1 MAQEVY
7 FNYGDKIR
15 SRRIAEAIGI
25 PSGIGPICGFGSAKV
40 QNDNLLVYPYALG
53 DSNSASEVEEDR
65 DPLRF
70 ITRGRVNSRY
80 IPGEDVTQPMFA
92 LTARDGTIWR
102 STTENNNCI
111 SVPIS
116 GTFTQEVLLFAVHS
130 PITEAVDNPVTFK
143 AFYNNSGIDFYKIYK
158 EASDIYW
165 PKTDADLVGNITSVN
180 EDDPFLTSKSTFNFL
195 EDKAK
200 SAIPEFNANIN
211 AWVLIGIY
219 GQGFNEQTQKQ
230 EKFSIVPYQGQGIA
244 ALPYSY
250 GIHNFLVKALNRL
263 ETFLFKDLPLKQ
275 DNSRYTSLYEYIE
288 AQSNRYTFD
297 LAAELAKLK
306 ELVEQNILQPGSI
319 ILWDGDQ
326 VPDGWEDY
334 SVAAGRVVIGYAGT
348 VGINTAQGKMLTRI
362 GDVYNPKAD
371 NGQYVFTIRGQ
382 DLPKH
387 YHAVGFIGRELDDT
401 AKSGDNAYITNFG
414 SRNTAINGQWESK
427 HNGGTVY
434 TNGALRTS
442 FNLSTVSDSGS
453 ITETSK
459 ETLEI
464 DKLVPAITLRYIR
477 KSNSYKTITTQT
489 SE

>member
-15 SRRIAEAIGI
+15 SRKIAEAIGI

-40 QNDNLLVYPYALG
+40 QNDTLLVYPYALG
-53 DSNSASEVEEDR
+53 DSNSASEIEEDR

-70 ITRGRVNSRY
+70 ITRGKVNSRY
-80 IPGEDVTQPMFA
+80 IPGEDVTQPMYA
-92 LTARDGTIWR
+92 LIARDGTLWR

-116 GTFTQEVLLFAVHS
+116 GTNSKEVLLFAVHS

-143 AFYNNSGIDFYKIYK
+143 AFYNNSGVDFYKIYK
-158 EASDIYW
+158 ESSNIYW
-165 PKTDADLVGNITSVN
+165 PKTDEDLIGNITSVD

-200 SAIPEFNANIN
+200 SAIPEFNSNLN

-219 GQGFNEQTQKQ
+219 GEGYNEQTQKM

-244 ALPYSY
+244 ELPYSY
-250 GIHNFLVKALNRL
+250 GIHNFLVKAINRI
-263 ETFLFKDLPLKQ
+263 ETFLFKDLPLKA
-275 DNSRYTSLYEYIE
+275 DNTRFKSLYEYME
-288 AQSNRYTFD
+288 YQASRYTTD
-297 LAAELAKLK
+297 LSKELAELKN
-306 ELVEQNILQPGSI
+306 LVEQNILQPGSI

-334 SVAAGRVVIGYAGT
+334 SVAAGRIVIGYAGT
-348 VGINTAQGKMLTRI
+348 GGINTAQGMMLTRP

-371 NGQYVFTIRGQ
+371 NGQYTFTVKGT

-387 YHAVGFIGRELDDT
+387 YHALGFAAVGMHGH
-401 AKSGDNAYITNFG
+401 KSIDNVTVVNFDI
-414 SRNTAINGQWESK
+414 RNTNVDGKWGYQPE
-427 HNGGTVY
+427 NGGANFTK
-434 TNGALRTS
+434 GALRTS
-442 FNLSTVSDSGS
+442 LNLTSISDSGS

-477 KSNSYKTITTQT
+477 KSNSYKAITQQA
-489 SE
+489 E

>member
-25 PSGIGPICGFGSAKV
+25 PSGVGPICGFGSAKV
-40 QNDNLLVYPYALG
+40 QNDTLLVYPYALG
-53 DSNSASEVEEDR
+53 DSNSASEIEEDR

-70 ITRGRVNSRY
+70 ITRGKVNSRY
-80 IPGEDVTQPMFA
+80 IPGEDVTQPMYA
-92 LTARDGTIWR
+92 LIARDGTLWR

-116 GTFTQEVLLFAVHS
+116 GTSSKEVLLFAVHS

-143 AFYNNSGIDFYKIYK
+143 AFYNNSGVDFYKIYK
-158 EASDIYW
+158 EASNIYW
-165 PKTDADLVGNITSVN
+165 PKTDEDLIGNITSVD

-200 SAIPEFNANIN
+200 SAIPEFNSNIN

-219 GQGFNEQTQKQ
+219 GEGYNEPTQKM
-230 EKFSIVPYQGQGIA
+230 EKFSIVPYQGQGISE
-244 ALPYSY
+244 LPYSY
-250 GIHNFLVKALNRL
+250 GIHNFLVKAINRI
-263 ETFLFKDLPLKQ
+263 ETFLFKGLPLKA
-275 DNSRYTSLYEYIE
+275 DNTRFQSLYEYIE
-288 AQSNRYTFD
+288 HQSSRYTTD
-297 LAAELAKLK
+297 LSKELSDLK
-306 ELVEQNILQPGSI
+306 NLVEQNILQPGSI

-348 VGINTAQGKMLTRI
+348 SGINTAQGMMLTRP

-371 NGQYVFTIRGQ
+371 NGQYIFTIKGT

-387 YHAVGFIGRELDDT
+387 YHAIGFSDIELKDNAGT
-401 AKSGDNAYITNFG
+401 GDNAIPTNF
-414 SRNTAINGQWESK
+414 SNRNTNINGTWEPK
-427 HNGGTVY
+427 RNRNTQY
-434 TNGALRTS
+434 TNGAIRTS
-442 FNLSTVSDSGS
+442 LNLNSTSGS
-453 ITETSK
+453 GAITETPK

-464 DKLVPAITLRYIR
+464 DKLIPAITLRYIR
-477 KSNSYKTITTQT
+477 KSNSYKSIT
-489 SE
+489 

>member
-40 QNDNLLVYPYALG
+40 QNDTLLVYPYALG
-53 DSNSASEVEEDR
+53 DSNSASEIEEDR

-70 ITRGRVNSRY
+70 ITRGKVNSRY
-80 IPGEDVTQPMFA
+80 IPGEDVTQPMYA
-92 LTARDGTIWR
+92 LIARDGTLWR

-116 GTFTQEVLLFAVHS
+116 GTSSNEVLLFAVHS

-143 AFYNNSGIDFYKIYK
+143 AFYNNSGVDFYKIYK
-158 EASDIYW
+158 EASNIYW
-165 PKTDADLVGNITSVN
+165 PKTDEDLIGNITSVD

-200 SAIPEFNANIN
+200 SAIPEFNSNIN

-219 GQGFNEQTQKQ
+219 GEGYNEPTQKM

-244 ALPYSY
+244 ELPYSY
-250 GIHNFLVKALNRL
+250 GIHNFLVKAINRI
-263 ETFLFKDLPLKQ
+263 ETFLFKGLPLKA
-275 DNSRYTSLYEYIE
+275 DNTRFQSLYEYIE
-288 AQSNRYTFD
+288 YQSSRYTTD
-297 LAAELAKLK
+297 LSKELSDLK
-306 ELVEQNILQPGSI
+306 NLVEQNILQPGSI

-348 VGINTAQGKMLTRI
+348 SGINTAQGMMLTRP
-362 GDVYNPKAD
+362 GDVYNPKID
-371 NGQYVFTIRGQ
+371 NGQYTFTINGAN
-382 DLPKH
+382 LPKH
-387 YHAVGFIGRELDDT
+387 YHAIGFSDIELKDNAGT
-401 AKSGDNAYITNFG
+401 GDNAIPTNF
-414 SRNTAINGQWESK
+414 SNRNTNINGTWEPK
-427 HNGGTVY
+427 RNRNTQY
-434 TNGALRTS
+434 TNGAIRTS
-442 FNLSTVSDSGS
+442 LNLNSTSNSGA
-453 ITETSK
+453 ITETPK

-464 DKLVPAITLRYIR
+464 DKFIPAITLRYIR
-477 KSNSYKTITTQT
+477 KSNSYKSIT
-489 SE
+489 

>member
-40 QNDNLLVYPYALG
+40 QNDTLLVYPYALG
-53 DSNSASEVEEDR
+53 DSNSASEIEEDR

-70 ITRGRVNSRY
+70 ITRGKVNSRY
-80 IPGEDVTQPMFA
+80 IPGEDVTQPMYA
-92 LTARDGTIWR
+92 LIARDGTLWR

-116 GTFTQEVLLFAVHS
+116 GTSSNEVLLFAVHS

-143 AFYNNSGIDFYKIYK
+143 AFYNNSGVDFYKIYK
-158 EASDIYW
+158 EASNIYW
-165 PKTDADLVGNITSVN
+165 PKTDEDLIGNITSVD

-200 SAIPEFNANIN
+200 SAIPEFNSNIN

-219 GQGFNEQTQKQ
+219 GEGYNEPTQKM
-230 EKFSIVPYQGQGIA
+230 EKFSIVPYQGQGISE
-244 ALPYSY
+244 LPYSY
-250 GIHNFLVKALNRL
+250 GIHNFLVKAINRI
-263 ETFLFKDLPLKQ
+263 ETFLFKGLPLKA
-275 DNSRYTSLYEYIE
+275 DNTRFQSLYEYIE
-288 AQSNRYTFD
+288 YQSSRYTTD
-297 LAAELAKLK
+297 LSKELSDLK
-306 ELVEQNILQPGSI
+306 NLVEQNILQPGSI

-348 VGINTAQGKMLTRI
+348 SGINTAQGMMLTRP

-371 NGQYVFTIRGQ
+371 NGQYVFTIKGQ

-387 YHAVGFIGRELDDT
+387 YHAIGFSDIELKDNAGT
-401 AKSGDNAYITNFG
+401 GDNAIPTNF
-414 SRNTAINGQWESK
+414 SNRNTNINGTWEPK
-427 HNGGTVY
+427 RNRNTQY
-434 TNGALRTS
+434 TNGAIRTS
-442 FNLSTVSDSGS
+442 LNLNSTSGS
-453 ITETSK
+453 GAITETPK

-464 DKLVPAITLRYIR
+464 DKLIPAITLRYIR
-477 KSNSYKTITTQT
+477 KSNSYKSIT
-489 SE
+489 

>member
-25 PSGIGPICGFGSAKV
+25 PSGVGPICGFGSAKV
-40 QNDNLLVYPYALG
+40 QNDTLLVYPYALG
-53 DSNSASEVEEDR
+53 DSNSASEIEEDR

-70 ITRGRVNSRY
+70 ITRGKVNSRY
-80 IPGEDVTQPMFA
+80 IPGEDVTQPMYA
-92 LTARDGTIWR
+92 LIARDGTLWR

-116 GTFTQEVLLFAVHS
+116 GTSSKEVLLFAVHS

-143 AFYNNSGIDFYKIYK
+143 AFYNNSGVDFYKIYK
-158 EASDIYW
+158 EASNIYW
-165 PKTDADLVGNITSVN
+165 PKTDEDLIGNITSVD

-200 SAIPEFNANIN
+200 SAIPEFNSNIN

-219 GQGFNEQTQKQ
+219 GEGYNEPTQKM
-230 EKFSIVPYQGQGIA
+230 EKFSIVPYQGQGISE
-244 ALPYSY
+244 LPYSY
-250 GIHNFLVKALNRL
+250 GIHNFLVKAINRI
-263 ETFLFKDLPLKQ
+263 ETFLFKGLPLKA
-275 DNSRYTSLYEYIE
+275 DNTRFQSLYEYIE
-288 AQSNRYTFD
+288 YQSSRYTTD
-297 LAAELAKLK
+297 LSKELSDLK
-306 ELVEQNILQPGSI
+306 NLVEQNILQPGSI

-348 VGINTAQGKMLTRI
+348 SGINTAQGMMLTRP

-371 NGQYVFTIRGQ
+371 NGQYVFTIKGQ

-387 YHAVGFIGRELDDT
+387 YHAIGFSDIELKDNAGT
-401 AKSGDNAYITNFG
+401 GDNAIPTNF
-414 SRNTAINGQWESK
+414 SNRNTNINGTWEPK
-427 HNGGTVY
+427 RNRNTQY
-434 TNGALRTS
+434 TNGAIRTS
-442 FNLSTVSDSGS
+442 LNLNSTSGS
-453 ITETSK
+453 GAITETPK

-464 DKLVPAITLRYIR
+464 DKLIPAITLRYIR
-477 KSNSYKTITTQT
+477 KSNSYKSIT
-489 SE
+489 

>member
-25 PSGIGPICGFGSAKV
+25 PSGVGPICGFGSAKV
-40 QNDNLLVYPYALG
+40 QNDTLLVYPYALG
-53 DSNSASEVEEDR
+53 DSNSASEIEEDR

-70 ITRGRVNSRY
+70 ITRGKVNSRY
-80 IPGEDVTQPMFA
+80 IPGEDVTQPMYA
-92 LTARDGTIWR
+92 LIARDGTLWR

-116 GTFTQEVLLFAVHS
+116 GTSSNEVLLFAVHS

-143 AFYNNSGIDFYKIYK
+143 AFYNNSGVDFYKIYK
-158 EASDIYW
+158 EASNIYW
-165 PKTDADLVGNITSVN
+165 PKTDEDLIGNITSVD

-200 SAIPEFNANIN
+200 SAIPEFNSNIN

-219 GQGFNEQTQKQ
+219 GEGYNEPTQKM
-230 EKFSIVPYQGQGIA
+230 EKFSIVPYQGQGISE
-244 ALPYSY
+244 LPYSY
-250 GIHNFLVKALNRL
+250 GIHNFLVKAINRI
-263 ETFLFKDLPLKQ
+263 ETFLFKGLPLKA
-275 DNSRYTSLYEYIE
+275 DNTRFQSLYEYIE
-288 AQSNRYTFD
+288 YQSSRYTTD
-297 LAAELAKLK
+297 LSKELSDLK
-306 ELVEQNILQPGSI
+306 NLVEQNILQPGSI

-348 VGINTAQGKMLTRI
+348 SGINTAQGMMLTRP
-362 GDVYNPKAD
+362 GDVYNPKTD
-371 NGQYVFTIRGQ
+371 NGQYIFTIKGT

-387 YHAVGFIGRELDDT
+387 YHAIGFSDIELKDNAGT
-401 AKSGDNAYITNFG
+401 GDNAIPTNFSNRNSNING
-414 SRNTAINGQWESK
+414 TWEPKRNRNTQ
-427 HNGGTVY
+427 Y
-434 TNGALRTS
+434 TNGAIRTS
-442 FNLSTVSDSGS
+442 LNLNSTSGS
-453 ITETSK
+453 GAITETPK

-464 DKLVPAITLRYIR
+464 DKLIPAITLRYIR
-477 KSNSYKTITTQT
+477 KSNSYKSIT
-489 SE
+489 

>member
-7 FNYGDKIR
+7 FKYGDKIR

-40 QNDNLLVYPYALG
+40 QNDTLLVYPYALG
-53 DSNSASEVEEDR
+53 DSSSASELEEDR

-70 ITRGRVNSRY
+70 ITRGRINSRI
-80 IPGEDVTQPMFA
+80 IPGEDITLPVYA
-92 LTARDGTIWR
+92 LIARDGTVWR

-116 GTFTQEVLLFAVHS
+116 GTATQQVLLFAAHS

-143 AFYNNSGIDFYKIYK
+143 AFYNNSGVDFYKIYK

-165 PKTDADLVGNITSVN
+165 PKTDADLVGNITNVD

-195 EDKAK
+195 EEKAK

-219 GQGFNEQTQKQ
+219 GEGYNEQTQKI

-263 ETFLFKDLPLKQ
+263 ETFLFQDLPLKSDQ
-275 DNSRYTSLYEYIE
+275 SRYTSLYEYME
-288 AQSNRYTFD
+288 AQSKRYTSD
-297 LAAELAKLK
+297 LEAEVAKLK
-306 ELVEQNILQPGSI
+306 EMVEQNILQPGSI

-348 VGINTAQGKMLTRI
+348 GGINTAQGMVLTRV

-371 NGQYVFTIRGQ
+371 NGQYVFTIKGQ

-387 YHAVGFIGRELDDT
+387 YHAIGFSDIELKDNGGT
-401 AKSGDNAYITNFG
+401 GDNAIPTNFG
-414 SRNTAINGQWESK
+414 KRNTNINGTWEPK
-427 HNGGTVY
+427 RNRNTIY
-434 TNGALRTS
+434 TAGALRTS

-459 ETLEI
+459 ETLDI

-477 KSNSYKTITTQT
+477 KSNSYKTITQT

>member
-15 SRRIAEAIGI
+15 SRRISEAIGI

-40 QNDNLLVYPYALG
+40 QNDTLLVYPYALG
-53 DSNSASEVEEDR
+53 DSNSASEIEEDR

-70 ITRGRVNSRY
+70 ITRGKVNSRY
-80 IPGEDVTQPMFA
+80 IPGEDVTQPMYA
-92 LTARDGTIWR
+92 LIARDGTLWR

-116 GTFTQEVLLFAVHS
+116 GTNSSEVLLFAVHH

-143 AFYNNSGIDFYKIYK
+143 AFYNNSGVDFYKIYK
-158 EASDIYW
+158 EASNIYW
-165 PKTDADLVGNITSVN
+165 PKTDEDLIGNITSVD

-200 SAIPEFNANIN
+200 SAIPEFNANLN

-219 GQGFNEQTQKQ
+219 GEGYNEQTQKR

-244 ALPYSY
+244 ELPYSY
-250 GIHNFLVKALNRL
+250 GIHNFLIKAVNRI
-263 ETFLFKDLPLKQ
+263 ETFLFKNLPLKA
-275 DNSRYTSLYEYIE
+275 DNTRFQSLYEYME
-288 AQSNRYTFD
+288 YQSSRYTVD
-297 LAAELAKLK
+297 LSKELAELKN
-306 ELVEQNILQPGSI
+306 LVEQNILQPGSI
-319 ILWDGDQ
+319 ILWDGDT

-334 SVAAGRVVIGYAGT
+334 SAAAGRIVIGYASG
-348 VGINTAQGKMLTRI
+348 GIITAQGTSMTRV
-362 GDVYNPKAD
+362 GDTYNPKAAEGTYTF
-371 NGQYVFTIRGQ
+371 NIKGP

-387 YHAVGFIGRELDDT
+387 YHALGFRDIELKDNGGT
-401 AKSGDNAYITNFG
+401 GDNAIPTNFG
-414 SRNTAINGQWESK
+414 NRNTNINGTWNPK
-427 HNGGTVY
+427 HNTNTNY
-434 TNGALRTS
+434 TYGAIRTS
-442 FNLSTVSDSGS
+442 LNLVATNDSGT

-477 KSNSYKTITTQT
+477 KSNSYQTITKQT
-489 SE
+489 E

>member
-40 QNDNLLVYPYALG
+40 QNDTLLVYPYALG
-53 DSNSASEVEEDR
+53 DSNSASEIEEDR

-70 ITRGRVNSRY
+70 ITRGKVNSRY
-80 IPGEDVTQPMFA
+80 IPGEDVTQPMYA
-92 LTARDGTIWR
+92 LIARDGTLWR

-116 GTFTQEVLLFAVHS
+116 GTSSNEVLLFAVHS

-143 AFYNNSGIDFYKIYK
+143 AFYNNSGVDFYKIYK
-158 EASDIYW
+158 EASNIYW
-165 PKTDADLVGNITSVN
+165 PKTDEDLIGNITSVD

-200 SAIPEFNANIN
+200 SAIPEFNSNIN

-219 GQGFNEQTQKQ
+219 GEGYNEPTQKM

-244 ALPYSY
+244 ELPYSY
-250 GIHNFLVKALNRL
+250 GIHNFLVKAINRI
-263 ETFLFKDLPLKQ
+263 ETFLFKGLPLKA
-275 DNSRYTSLYEYIE
+275 DNTRFQSLYEYIE
-288 AQSNRYTFD
+288 YQSSRYTTD
-297 LAAELAKLK
+297 LSKELSDLK
-306 ELVEQNILQPGSI
+306 NLVEQNILQPGSI

-348 VGINTAQGKMLTRI
+348 SGINTAQGMMLTRP
-362 GDVYNPKAD
+362 GDVYNPKID
-371 NGQYVFTIRGQ
+371 NGQYTFTINGAN
-382 DLPKH
+382 LPKH
-387 YHAVGFIGRELDDT
+387 YHAIGFSDIELKDNAGT
-401 AKSGDNAYITNFG
+401 GDNAIPTNF
-414 SRNTAINGQWESK
+414 SNRNTNINGTWEPK
-427 HNGGTVY
+427 RNRNTQY
-434 TNGALRTS
+434 TNGAIRTS
-442 FNLSTVSDSGS
+442 LNLNSTSNSGA
-453 ITETSK
+453 ITETPK

-464 DKLVPAITLRYIR
+464 DKLIPAITLRYIR
-477 KSNSYKTITTQT
+477 KSNSYKSIT
-489 SE
+489 

>member
-25 PSGIGPICGFGSAKV
+25 PSGVGPICGFGSAKV
-40 QNDNLLVYPYALG
+40 QNDTLLVYPYALG
-53 DSNSASEVEEDR
+53 DSNSASEIEEDR

-70 ITRGRVNSRY
+70 ITRGKVNSRY
-80 IPGEDVTQPMFA
+80 IPGEDVTQPMYA
-92 LTARDGTIWR
+92 LIARDGTLWR

-116 GTFTQEVLLFAVHS
+116 GTSSNEVLLFAVHS

-143 AFYNNSGIDFYKIYK
+143 AFYNNSGVDFYKIYK
-158 EASDIYW
+158 EASNIYW
-165 PKTDADLVGNITSVN
+165 PKTDEDLIGNITSVD

-200 SAIPEFNANIN
+200 SAIPEFNSNIN

-219 GQGFNEQTQKQ
+219 GEGYSEQNQKM

-244 ALPYSY
+244 ELPYSY
-250 GIHNFLVKALNRL
+250 GIHNFLVKAINRI
-263 ETFLFKDLPLKQ
+263 ETFLFKGLPLKA
-275 DNSRYTSLYEYIE
+275 DNTRFQSLYEYIE
-288 AQSNRYTFD
+288 YQSSRYTTD
-297 LAAELAKLK
+297 LSKELSDLK
-306 ELVEQNILQPGSI
+306 NLVEQNILQPGSI

-348 VGINTAQGKMLTRI
+348 SGINTAQGMMLTRP
-362 GDVYNPKAD
+362 GDVYNPKID
-371 NGQYVFTIRGQ
+371 NGQYTFTINGAN
-382 DLPKH
+382 LPKH
-387 YHAVGFIGRELDDT
+387 YHAIGFSDIELKDNAGT
-401 AKSGDNAYITNFG
+401 GDNAIPTNF
-414 SRNTAINGQWESK
+414 SNRNTNINGTWEPK
-427 HNGGTVY
+427 RNRNTQY
-434 TNGALRTS
+434 TNGAIRTS
-442 FNLSTVSDSGS
+442 LNLNSTSNSGA
-453 ITETSK
+453 ITETPK

-464 DKLVPAITLRYIR
+464 DKLIPAITLRYIR
-477 KSNSYKTITTQT
+477 KSNSYKSIT
-489 SE
+489 

>member
-40 QNDNLLVYPYALG
+40 QNDTLLVYPYALG
-53 DSNSASEVEEDR
+53 DSNSASEIEEDR

-70 ITRGRVNSRY
+70 ITRGKVNSRY
-80 IPGEDVTQPMFA
+80 IPGEDVTQPMYA
-92 LTARDGTIWR
+92 LIARDGTLWR

-116 GTFTQEVLLFAVHS
+116 GTSSNEVLLFAVHS

-143 AFYNNSGIDFYKIYK
+143 AFYNNSGVDFYKIYK
-158 EASDIYW
+158 EASNIYW
-165 PKTDADLVGNITSVN
+165 PKTDEDLIGNITSVD

-200 SAIPEFNANIN
+200 SAIPEFNSNIN

-219 GQGFNEQTQKQ
+219 GEGYNDQNQKM

-244 ALPYSY
+244 ELPYSY
-250 GIHNFLVKALNRL
+250 GIHNFLVKAINRI
-263 ETFLFKDLPLKQ
+263 ETFLFNGLPLKA
-275 DNSRYTSLYEYIE
+275 DNTRFQSLYEYIE
-288 AQSNRYTFD
+288 YQSSRYTTD
-297 LAAELAKLK
+297 LSKELSDLK
-306 ELVEQNILQPGSI
+306 NLVEQNILQPGSI

-348 VGINTAQGKMLTRI
+348 SGINTAQGMMLTRP
-362 GDVYNPKAD
+362 GDVYNPKID
-371 NGQYVFTIRGQ
+371 NGQYTFTINGAN
-382 DLPKH
+382 LPKH
-387 YHAVGFIGRELDDT
+387 YHAIGFSDIELKDNAGT
-401 AKSGDNAYITNFG
+401 GDNAVPTNF
-414 SRNTAINGQWESK
+414 SNRNTNINGTWEPK
-427 HNGGTVY
+427 HNKNTQY
-434 TNGALRTS
+434 TNGAIRTS
-442 FNLSTVSDSGS
+442 FNLNSTSGS
-453 ITETSK
+453 GAITETPK

-464 DKLVPAITLRYIR
+464 DKLIPAITLRYIR
-477 KSNSYKTITTQT
+477 KSNSYKSIT
-489 SE
+489 

>member
-25 PSGIGPICGFGSAKV
+25 PSGVGPICGFGSAKV
-40 QNDNLLVYPYALG
+40 QNDTLLVYPYALG
-53 DSNSASEVEEDR
+53 DSNSASEIEEDR

-70 ITRGRVNSRY
+70 ITRGKVNSRY
-80 IPGEDVTQPMFA
+80 IPGEDVTQPMYA
-92 LTARDGTIWR
+92 LIARDGTLWR

-116 GTFTQEVLLFAVHS
+116 GTSSNEVLLFAVHS

-143 AFYNNSGIDFYKIYK
+143 AFYNNSGVDFYKIYK
-158 EASDIYW
+158 EASNIYW
-165 PKTDADLVGNITSVN
+165 PKTDEDLIGNITSVD

-200 SAIPEFNANIN
+200 SAIPEFNSNIN

-219 GQGFNEQTQKQ
+219 GEGYNEPTQKM

-244 ALPYSY
+244 ELPYSY
-250 GIHNFLVKALNRL
+250 GIHNFLVKAINRI
-263 ETFLFKDLPLKQ
+263 ETFLFKGLPLKA
-275 DNSRYTSLYEYIE
+275 DNTRFQSLYEYIE
-288 AQSNRYTFD
+288 YQSSRYTTD
-297 LAAELAKLK
+297 LSKELSDLK
-306 ELVEQNILQPGSI
+306 NLVEQNILQPGSI

-348 VGINTAQGKMLTRI
+348 SGINTAQGMMLTRP

-371 NGQYVFTIRGQ
+371 NGQYVFTIKGQ

-387 YHAVGFIGRELDDT
+387 YHAIGFSDIELKDNAGT
-401 AKSGDNAYITNFG
+401 GDNAIPTNF
-414 SRNTAINGQWESK
+414 SNRNTNINGTWEPK
-427 HNGGTVY
+427 RNRNTQY
-434 TNGALRTS
+434 TNGAIRTS
-442 FNLSTVSDSGS
+442 LNLNSTSGS
-453 ITETSK
+453 GAITETPK

-464 DKLVPAITLRYIR
+464 DKLIPAITLRYIR
-477 KSNSYKTITTQT
+477 KSNSYKSIT
-489 SE
+489 

>member
-40 QNDNLLVYPYALG
+40 QNDTLLVYPYALG
-53 DSNSASEVEEDR
+53 DSNSASEIEEDR

-70 ITRGRVNSRY
+70 ITRGKVNSRY
-80 IPGEDVTQPMFA
+80 IPGEDVTQPMYA
-92 LTARDGTIWR
+92 LIARDGTLWR

-116 GTFTQEVLLFAVHS
+116 GTSSNEVLLFAVHS

-143 AFYNNSGIDFYKIYK
+143 AFYNNSGVDFYKIYK
-158 EASDIYW
+158 EASNIYW
-165 PKTDADLVGNITSVN
+165 PKTDEDLIGNITSVD

-200 SAIPEFNANIN
+200 SAIPEFNSNIN

-219 GQGFNEQTQKQ
+219 GEGYNEPTQKM

-244 ALPYSY
+244 ELPYSY
-250 GIHNFLVKALNRL
+250 GIHNFLVKAINRI
-263 ETFLFKDLPLKQ
+263 ETFLFKGLPLKA
-275 DNSRYTSLYEYIE
+275 DNTRFQSLYEYIE
-288 AQSNRYTFD
+288 YQSSRYTTD
-297 LAAELAKLK
+297 LSKELSDLK
-306 ELVEQNILQPGSI
+306 NLVEQNILQPGSI
-319 ILWDGDQ
+319 ILWDGNQ

-348 VGINTAQGKMLTRI
+348 SGINTAQGMMLTRP
-362 GDVYNPKAD
+362 GDVYNPKTD
-371 NGQYVFTIRGQ
+371 NGQYIFTIKGT

-387 YHAVGFIGRELDDT
+387 YHAIGFSDIELKDNAGT
-401 AKSGDNAYITNFG
+401 GDNAIPTNF
-414 SRNTAINGQWESK
+414 SNRNTNINGTWEPK
-427 HNGGTVY
+427 RNRNTQY
-434 TNGALRTS
+434 TNGAIRTS
-442 FNLSTVSDSGS
+442 LNLNSTSNSGA
-453 ITETSK
+453 ITETPK

-464 DKLVPAITLRYIR
+464 DKLIPAITLRYIR
-477 KSNSYKTITTQT
+477 KSNSYKSIT
-489 SE
+489 

>member
-40 QNDNLLVYPYALG
+40 QNDTLLVYPYALG
-53 DSNSASEVEEDR
+53 DSSSASELEEDR

-70 ITRGRVNSRY
+70 ITRGRINSRI
-80 IPGEDVTQPMFA
+80 IPGEDITLPVYA
-92 LTARDGTIWR
+92 LIARDGTVWR

-116 GTFTQEVLLFAVHS
+116 GTATQQVLLFAAHS
-130 PITEAVDNPVTFK
+130 PITEDVDNPVTFK
-143 AFYNNSGIDFYKIYK
+143 AFYNNSGVDFYKIYK

-165 PKTDADLVGNITSVN
+165 PKTDADLVGNITNVD
-180 EDDPFLTSKSTFNFL
+180 EDDLFLTSKSTFNFL
-195 EDKAK
+195 EEKVK

-219 GQGFNEQTQKQ
+219 GEGYNEQTQKI

-263 ETFLFKDLPLKQ
+263 ETFLFRDLPLKSDQ
-275 DNSRYTSLYEYIE
+275 SRYTSLYECME
-288 AQSNRYTFD
+288 AQSKRYTSD
-297 LAAELAKLK
+297 LEAEVAKLK
-306 ELVEQNILQPGSI
+306 ERVEQNILQPGSI

-326 VPDGWEDY
+326 VPGGWEDY

-348 VGINTAQGKMLTRI
+348 GGINTAQGMMLTRV

-371 NGQYVFTIRGQ
+371 NGQYTFTIKGP

-387 YHAVGFIGRELDDT
+387 FHAVGFIGRELRDN
-401 AKSGDNAYITNFG
+401 SNGGDNAYLTNFG
-414 SRNTAINGQWESK
+414 SRNTGINGQWESR

-442 FNLSTVSDSGS
+442 LNLSTVSDSGS

-459 ETLEI
+459 ETLDI

-477 KSNSYKTITTQT
+477 KSNSYKTITQT

>member
-25 PSGIGPICGFGSAKV
+25 PSGVGPICGFGSAKV
-40 QNDNLLVYPYALG
+40 QNDTLLVYPYALG
-53 DSNSASEVEEDR
+53 DSNSASEIEEDR

-70 ITRGRVNSRY
+70 ITRGKVNSRY
-80 IPGEDVTQPMFA
+80 IPGEDVTQPMYA
-92 LTARDGTIWR
+92 LIARDGTLWR

-116 GTFTQEVLLFAVHS
+116 GTSSNEVLLFAVHS

-143 AFYNNSGIDFYKIYK
+143 AFYNNSGVDFYKIYK
-158 EASDIYW
+158 EASNIYW
-165 PKTDADLVGNITSVN
+165 PKTDEDLIGNITSVD

-200 SAIPEFNANIN
+200 SAIPEFNSNIN

-219 GQGFNEQTQKQ
+219 GEGYNEPTQKM
-230 EKFSIVPYQGQGIA
+230 EKFSIVPYQGQGISE
-244 ALPYSY
+244 LPYSY
-250 GIHNFLVKALNRL
+250 GIHNFLVKAINRI
-263 ETFLFKDLPLKQ
+263 ETFLFKGLPLKA
-275 DNSRYTSLYEYIE
+275 DNTRFQSLYEYIE
-288 AQSNRYTFD
+288 YQSSRYTTD
-297 LAAELAKLK
+297 LSKELSDLK
-306 ELVEQNILQPGSI
+306 NLVEQNILQPGSI

-348 VGINTAQGKMLTRI
+348 SGINTAQGMMLTRP

-371 NGQYVFTIRGQ
+371 NGQYVFTIKGQ

-387 YHAVGFIGRELDDT
+387 YHAIGFSDIELKDNAGT
-401 AKSGDNAYITNFG
+401 GDNAVLTNF
-414 SRNTAINGQWESK
+414 SNRNTNINGTWEPK
-427 HNGGTVY
+427 HNKNTQY
-434 TNGALRTS
+434 TNGAIRTS
-442 FNLSTVSDSGS
+442 LNLNSTSGS
-453 ITETSK
+453 GAITETPK

-464 DKLVPAITLRYIR
+464 DKLIPAITLRYIR
-477 KSNSYKTITTQT
+477 KSNSYKSIT
-489 SE
+489 

>member
-25 PSGIGPICGFGSAKV
+25 PSSIGPICGFGSAKV
-40 QNDNLLVYPYALG
+40 QNDTLLVYPYALG
-53 DSNSASEVEEDR
+53 DSSSASELEEDR

-70 ITRGRVNSRY
+70 ITRGRINSRI
-80 IPGEDVTQPMFA
+80 IPGEDITLPVYA
-92 LTARDGTIWR
+92 LIARDGTVWR

-116 GTFTQEVLLFAVHS
+116 GTATQQVLLFAAHS
-130 PITEAVDNPVTFK
+130 SITEAVDNPVTFK
-143 AFYNNSGIDFYKIYK
+143 AFYNNSGVDFYKIYK

-165 PKTDADLVGNITSVN
+165 PKTDADLVGNITN
-180 EDDPFLTSKSTFNFL
+180 IDEDDPFLTSKSTFNFL
-195 EDKAK
+195 EEKAK

-219 GQGFNEQTQKQ
+219 GEGYNEQTQKI

-263 ETFLFKDLPLKQ
+263 ETFLFRDLPLKSDQ
-275 DNSRYTSLYEYIE
+275 SRYTSLYEYME
-288 AQSNRYTFD
+288 AQSKRYTSG
-297 LAAELAKLK
+297 LEAEVAKLK
-306 ELVEQNILQPGSI
+306 EMVEQNILQPGSI
-319 ILWDGDQ
+319 ILWDGDR

-348 VGINTAQGKMLTRI
+348 GGINTAQGMMFTRV

-371 NGQYVFTIRGQ
+371 NGQYTFTIKGQ

-387 YHAVGFIGRELDDT
+387 FHAVGFIGRGLSDNFN
-401 AKSGDNAYITNFG
+401 GGNNAYLTNFG
-414 SRNTAINGQWESK
+414 SRNTGINGQWESN

-442 FNLSTVSDSGS
+442 LNLSTVSDSGS
-453 ITETSK
+453 ITETFK
-459 ETLEI
+459 ETLDI

-477 KSNSYKTITTQT
+477 KSNSYKTITQT

>member
-40 QNDNLLVYPYALG
+40 QNDTLLVYPYALG
-53 DSNSASEVEEDR
+53 DSNSASEIEEDR

-70 ITRGRVNSRY
+70 ITRGKVNSRY
-80 IPGEDVTQPMFA
+80 IPGEDVTQPMYA
-92 LTARDGTIWR
+92 LIARDGTLWR

-116 GTFTQEVLLFAVHS
+116 GTSSNEVLLFAVHS

-143 AFYNNSGIDFYKIYK
+143 AFYNNSGVDFYKIYK
-158 EASDIYW
+158 EASNIYW
-165 PKTDADLVGNITSVN
+165 PKTDEDLIGNITSVD

-200 SAIPEFNANIN
+200 SAIPEFNSNIN

-219 GQGFNEQTQKQ
+219 GEGYNEPTQKM
-230 EKFSIVPYQGQGIA
+230 EKFSIVPYQGQGISE
-244 ALPYSY
+244 LPYSY
-250 GIHNFLVKALNRL
+250 GIHNFLVKAINRI
-263 ETFLFKDLPLKQ
+263 ETFLFKGLPLKA
-275 DNSRYTSLYEYIE
+275 DNTRFQSLYEYIE
-288 AQSNRYTFD
+288 YQSSRYTTD
-297 LAAELAKLK
+297 LSKELSDLK
-306 ELVEQNILQPGSI
+306 NLVEQNILQPGSI

-348 VGINTAQGKMLTRI
+348 SGINTAQGMMLTRP

-371 NGQYVFTIRGQ
+371 NGQYVFTIKGQ

-387 YHAVGFIGRELDDT
+387 YHAIGFSDIELKDNAGT
-401 AKSGDNAYITNFG
+401 GDNAIPTNFSNRNPNING
-414 SRNTAINGQWESK
+414 TWEPKRNRNTQ
-427 HNGGTVY
+427 Y
-434 TNGALRTS
+434 TNGAIRTS
-442 FNLSTVSDSGS
+442 LNLNSTSDSGA
-453 ITETSK
+453 ITETPK

-464 DKLVPAITLRYIR
+464 DKLIPAITLRYIR
-477 KSNSYKTITTQT
+477 KSNSYKSIT
-489 SE
+489 

>member
-40 QNDNLLVYPYALG
+40 QNDTLLVYPYALG

-116 GTFTQEVLLFAVHS
+116 GTLTQEVLLFAVHS

-165 PKTDADLVGNITSVN
+165 PKTDDDLVGNITSVN
-180 EDDPFLTSKSTFNFL
+180 DDDPFLTSKSTFNFL

-275 DNSRYTSLYEYIE
+275 DNSRYTSLYEYME
-288 AQSNRYTFD
+288 TQSSRYTSD

-348 VGINTAQGKMLTRI
+348 GGINTAQGMMLTRV

-371 NGQYVFTIRGQ
+371 NGQYVFTIKGQ

-387 YHAVGFIGRELDDT
+387 YHAIGFTDIELKDNGGT
-401 AKSGDNAYITNFG
+401 GDNAIPTNFG
-414 SRNTAINGQWESK
+414 KRNTNINGTWQP
-427 HNGGTVY
+427 NRNRNTVY
-434 TNGALRTS
+434 TAGALRTS
-442 FNLSTVSDSGS
+442 FNLSTISDSGS

-459 ETLEI
+459 EKLEI

>member
-40 QNDNLLVYPYALG
+40 QNDTLLVYPYALG
-53 DSNSASEVEEDR
+53 DSNSASEIEEDR

-70 ITRGRVNSRY
+70 ITRGKVNSRY
-80 IPGEDVTQPMFA
+80 IPGEDVTQPMYA
-92 LTARDGTIWR
+92 LIARDGTLWR

-116 GTFTQEVLLFAVHS
+116 GTSSNEVLLFAVHS

-143 AFYNNSGIDFYKIYK
+143 AFYNNSGVDFYKIYK
-158 EASDIYW
+158 EASNIYW
-165 PKTDADLVGNITSVN
+165 PKTDEDLIGNITSVD

-200 SAIPEFNANIN
+200 SAIPEFNSNIN

-219 GQGFNEQTQKQ
+219 GEGYNEPTQKM
-230 EKFSIVPYQGQGIA
+230 EKFSIVPYQGQGISE
-244 ALPYSY
+244 LPYSY
-250 GIHNFLVKALNRL
+250 GIHNFLVKAINRI
-263 ETFLFKDLPLKQ
+263 ETFLFKGLPLKA
-275 DNSRYTSLYEYIE
+275 DNTRFQSLYEYIE
-288 AQSNRYTFD
+288 YQSSRYTTD
-297 LAAELAKLK
+297 LSKELSDLK
-306 ELVEQNILQPGSI
+306 NLVEQNILQPGSI

-348 VGINTAQGKMLTRI
+348 SGINTAQGMMLTRP
-362 GDVYNPKAD
+362 GDVYNPKTD
-371 NGQYVFTIRGQ
+371 NGQYIFTIKGT

-387 YHAVGFIGRELDDT
+387 YHAIGFSDIELKDNAGT
-401 AKSGDNAYITNFG
+401 GDNAIPTNFSNRNPNING
-414 SRNTAINGQWESK
+414 TWEPKRNRNTQ
-427 HNGGTVY
+427 Y
-434 TNGALRTS
+434 TNGAIRTS
-442 FNLSTVSDSGS
+442 LNLNSTSDSGA
-453 ITETSK
+453 ITETPK

-464 DKLVPAITLRYIR
+464 DKLIPAITLRYIR
-477 KSNSYKTITTQT
+477 KSNSYKSIT
-489 SE
+489 

>member
-15 SRRIAEAIGI
+15 SRRISEAIGI

-40 QNDNLLVYPYALG
+40 QNDTLLVYPYALG
-53 DSNSASEVEEDR
+53 DSNSASEIEEDR

-70 ITRGRVNSRY
+70 ITRGKVNSRY
-80 IPGEDVTQPMFA
+80 IPGEDVTQPMYA
-92 LTARDGTIWR
+92 LIARDGTLWR

-116 GTFTQEVLLFAVHS
+116 GTNSSEVLLFAVHH

-143 AFYNNSGIDFYKIYK
+143 AFYNNSGVDFYKIYK
-158 EASDIYW
+158 EASNIYW
-165 PKTDADLVGNITSVN
+165 PKTDEDLIGNITSVD

-200 SAIPEFNANIN
+200 SAIPEFNANLN

-219 GQGFNEQTQKQ
+219 GEGYNEQTQKR

-244 ALPYSY
+244 ELPYSY
-250 GIHNFLVKALNRL
+250 GIHNFLIKAVNRI
-263 ETFLFKDLPLKQ
+263 ETFLFKDLPLKA
-275 DNSRYTSLYEYIE
+275 DNTRFQSLYEYME
-288 AQSNRYTFD
+288 YQSSRYTVD
-297 LAAELAKLK
+297 LSKELAELKT
-306 ELVEQNILQPGSI
+306 LVEQNILQPGSI
-319 ILWDGDQ
+319 ILWDGDT

-334 SVAAGRVVIGYAGT
+334 SAAAGRIVIGYASG
-348 VGINTAQGKMLTRI
+348 GIITAQGTSMTRV
-362 GDVYNPKAD
+362 GDTYNPKAAEGTYTF
-371 NGQYVFTIRGQ
+371 NIKGP

-387 YHAVGFIGRELDDT
+387 YHALGFRDIELKDNGGT
-401 AKSGDNAYITNFG
+401 GDNAIPTNFG
-414 SRNTAINGQWESK
+414 NRNTNINGTWNPK
-427 HNGGTVY
+427 HNTNTNY
-434 TNGALRTS
+434 TYGAIRTS
-442 FNLSTVSDSGS
+442 LNLAATNDSGT

-477 KSNSYKTITTQT
+477 KSNSYQTITKQT
-489 SE
+489 E

>member
-40 QNDNLLVYPYALG
+40 QNDTLLVYPYALG
-53 DSNSASEVEEDR
+53 DSSSASELEEDR

-70 ITRGRVNSRY
+70 ITRGRINSRI
-80 IPGEDVTQPMFA
+80 IPGEDITLPVYA
-92 LTARDGTIWR
+92 LIARDGTVWR

-116 GTFTQEVLLFAVHS
+116 GTATQQVLLFAAHS

-143 AFYNNSGIDFYKIYK
+143 AFYNNSGVDFYKIYK

-165 PKTDADLVGNITSVN
+165 PKTDADLVGNITNVD

-195 EDKAK
+195 EEKAK

-219 GQGFNEQTQKQ
+219 GEGYNEQTQKI

-263 ETFLFKDLPLKQ
+263 ETFLFQDLPLKSDQ
-275 DNSRYTSLYEYIE
+275 SRYTSLYEYME
-288 AQSNRYTFD
+288 AQSKRYTSD
-297 LAAELAKLK
+297 LEAEVAKLK
-306 ELVEQNILQPGSI
+306 EMVEQNILQPGSI

-348 VGINTAQGKMLTRI
+348 GGINTAQGMVLTRV

-371 NGQYVFTIRGQ
+371 NGQYVFTIKGQ

-387 YHAVGFIGRELDDT
+387 YHAIGFSDIELKDNGGT
-401 AKSGDNAYITNFG
+401 GDNAIPTNFG
-414 SRNTAINGQWESK
+414 KRNTNINGTWEPK
-427 HNGGTVY
+427 RNRNTIY
-434 TNGALRTS
+434 TAGALRTS

-459 ETLEI
+459 ETLDI

-477 KSNSYKTITTQT
+477 KSNSYKTITQT

>member
-40 QNDNLLVYPYALG
+40 QNDTLLVYPYALG
-53 DSNSASEVEEDR
+53 DSNSASEIEEDR

-70 ITRGRVNSRY
+70 ITRGKVNSRY
-80 IPGEDVTQPMFA
+80 IPGEDVTQPMYA
-92 LTARDGTIWR
+92 LIARDGTLWR

-116 GTFTQEVLLFAVHS
+116 GTSSNEVLLFAVHS

-143 AFYNNSGIDFYKIYK
+143 AFYNNSGVDFYKIYK
-158 EASDIYW
+158 EASNIYW
-165 PKTDADLVGNITSVN
+165 PKTDEDLIGNITSVD

-200 SAIPEFNANIN
+200 SAIPEFNSNIN

-219 GQGFNEQTQKQ
+219 GEGYNEPTQKM
-230 EKFSIVPYQGQGIA
+230 EKFSIVPYQGQGISE
-244 ALPYSY
+244 LPYSY
-250 GIHNFLVKALNRL
+250 GIHNFLVKAINRI
-263 ETFLFKDLPLKQ
+263 ETFLFKGLPLKA
-275 DNSRYTSLYEYIE
+275 DNTRFQSLYEYIE
-288 AQSNRYTFD
+288 YQSSRYTTD
-297 LAAELAKLK
+297 LSKELSDLK
-306 ELVEQNILQPGSI
+306 NLVEQNILQPGSI

-348 VGINTAQGKMLTRI
+348 SGINTAQGMMLTRP
-362 GDVYNPKAD
+362 GDVYNPKID
-371 NGQYVFTIRGQ
+371 NGQYTFTINGAN
-382 DLPKH
+382 LPKH
-387 YHAVGFIGRELDDT
+387 YHAIGFSDIELKDNAGT
-401 AKSGDNAYITNFG
+401 GDNAIPTNF
-414 SRNTAINGQWESK
+414 SNRNTNINGTWEPK
-427 HNGGTVY
+427 RNRNTQY
-434 TNGALRTS
+434 TNGAIRTS
-442 FNLSTVSDSGS
+442 LNLNSTSNSGA
-453 ITETSK
+453 ITETPK

-464 DKLVPAITLRYIR
+464 DKLIPAITLRYIR
-477 KSNSYKTITTQT
+477 KSNSYKSIT
-489 SE
+489 

>member
-15 SRRIAEAIGI
+15 SRRISEAIGI

-40 QNDNLLVYPYALG
+40 QNDTLLVYPYALG
-53 DSNSASEVEEDR
+53 DSNSASEMEEDR

-70 ITRGRVNSRY
+70 ITRGKVNSRY
-80 IPGEDVTQPMFA
+80 IPGEDVTQPMYA
-92 LTARDGTIWR
+92 LIARDGTLWR

-116 GTFTQEVLLFAVHS
+116 GTNSSEVLLFAVHH

-143 AFYNNSGIDFYKIYK
+143 AFYNNSGVDFYKIYK
-158 EASDIYW
+158 EASNIYW
-165 PKTDADLVGNITSVN
+165 PKTDEDLIGNITSVD

-200 SAIPEFNANIN
+200 SAIPEFNANLN

-219 GQGFNEQTQKQ
+219 GEGYNEQTQKR

-244 ALPYSY
+244 ELPYSY
-250 GIHNFLVKALNRL
+250 GIHNFLIKAVNRI
-263 ETFLFKDLPLKQ
+263 ETFLFKDLPLKA
-275 DNSRYTSLYEYIE
+275 DNTRFQSLYEYME
-288 AQSNRYTFD
+288 YQSSRYTVD
-297 LAAELAKLK
+297 LSKELAELKT
-306 ELVEQNILQPGSI
+306 LVEQNILQPGSI
-319 ILWDGDQ
+319 ILWDGDT

-334 SVAAGRVVIGYAGT
+334 SAAAGRIVIGYASG
-348 VGINTAQGKMLTRI
+348 GIITAQGTSMTRV
-362 GDVYNPKAD
+362 GDTYNPKAAEGTYTF
-371 NGQYVFTIRGQ
+371 NIKGP

-387 YHAVGFIGRELDDT
+387 YHALGFRDIELKDNGGT
-401 AKSGDNAYITNFG
+401 GDNAIPTNFG
-414 SRNTAINGQWESK
+414 NRNTNINGTWNPK
-427 HNGGTVY
+427 HNTNTNY
-434 TNGALRTS
+434 TYGAIRTS
-442 FNLSTVSDSGS
+442 LNLVATNDSGT

-477 KSNSYKTITTQT
+477 KSNSYQTITKQT
-489 SE
+489 E

>member
-15 SRRIAEAIGI
+15 SRRIAEAISI

-40 QNDNLLVYPYALG
+40 QNNTLLVYPYALG
-53 DSNSASEVEEDR
+53 DSSSASELEEDR

-70 ITRGRVNSRY
+70 ITRGRINSRI
-80 IPGEDVTQPMFA
+80 IPGEDITLPVYA
-92 LTARDGTIWR
+92 LIARDGTVWR

-116 GTFTQEVLLFAVHS
+116 GTATKQVLLFAAHS
-130 PITEAVDNPVTFK
+130 HITEAVDNPVTFK
-143 AFYNNSGIDFYKIYK
+143 AFYNNSGVDFYKIYK

-165 PKTDADLVGNITSVN
+165 PKTDADLVGNITNVD

-195 EDKAK
+195 EEKAK

-219 GQGFNEQTQKQ
+219 GEGYNEQTQKI

-263 ETFLFKDLPLKQ
+263 ETFLFQNLPLKSDQ
-275 DNSRYTSLYEYIE
+275 SRYTSLYEYIE
-288 AQSNRYTFD
+288 AQSNRYTSD
-297 LAAELAKLK
+297 LEAEVAKLK
-306 ELVEQNILQPGSI
+306 EMVEQNILQPGSI

-334 SVAAGRVVIGYAGT
+334 SVAAGRVVIGYAGSG
-348 VGINTAQGKMLTRI
+348 GIDTAQGMMLTRV
-362 GDVYNPKAD
+362 GDVYNPKTD
-371 NGQYVFTIRGQ
+371 NGQYTFTIKGK

-387 YHAVGFIGRELDDT
+387 FHAVGFIGREIEDT
-401 AKSGDNAYITNFG
+401 SKGGDNAYLTNFG
-414 SRNTAINGQWESK
+414 SRDTGINGQWESK
-427 HNGGTVY
+427 HNGGTIY

-442 FNLSTVSDSGS
+442 LNLSTISDSGS

-459 ETLEI
+459 ETLDI

-477 KSNSYKTITTQT
+477 KSNSYKTIKQT

>member
-15 SRRIAEAIGI
+15 SRRISEAIGI

-40 QNDNLLVYPYALG
+40 QNDTLLVYPYALG
-53 DSNSASEVEEDR
+53 DSNSASEMEEDR

-70 ITRGRVNSRY
+70 ITRGKVNSRY
-80 IPGEDVTQPMFA
+80 IPGEDVTQPMYA
-92 LTARDGTIWR
+92 LIARDGTLWR

-116 GTFTQEVLLFAVHS
+116 GTNSSEVLLFAVHH

-143 AFYNNSGIDFYKIYK
+143 AFYNNSGVDFYKIYK
-158 EASDIYW
+158 EASNIYW
-165 PKTDADLVGNITSVN
+165 PKTDEDLIGNITSVD

-200 SAIPEFNANIN
+200 SAIPEFNANLN

-219 GQGFNEQTQKQ
+219 GEGYNEQTQKR

-244 ALPYSY
+244 ELPYSY
-250 GIHNFLVKALNRL
+250 GIHNFLIKAVNRI
-263 ETFLFKDLPLKQ
+263 ETFLFKDLPLKA
-275 DNSRYTSLYEYIE
+275 DNTRFQSLYEYME
-288 AQSNRYTFD
+288 YQSSRYTVD
-297 LAAELAKLK
+297 LSKELAELKN
-306 ELVEQNILQPGSI
+306 LVEQNILQPGSI
-319 ILWDGDQ
+319 ILWDGDT

-334 SVAAGRVVIGYAGT
+334 SAAAGRIVIGYASG
-348 VGINTAQGKMLTRI
+348 GIITAQGTSMTRV
-362 GDVYNPKAD
+362 GDTYNPKAAEGTYTF
-371 NGQYVFTIRGQ
+371 NIKGP

-387 YHAVGFIGRELDDT
+387 YHALGFRDIELKDNGGT
-401 AKSGDNAYITNFG
+401 GDNAIPTNFG
-414 SRNTAINGQWESK
+414 NRNTNINGTWNPK
-427 HNGGTVY
+427 HNTNTNY
-434 TNGALRTS
+434 TYGAIRTS
-442 FNLSTVSDSGS
+442 LNLVATNDSGT

-477 KSNSYKTITTQT
+477 KSNSYQTITKQT
-489 SE
+489 E

>member
-40 QNDNLLVYPYALG
+40 QNDTLLVYPYALG
-53 DSNSASEVEEDR
+53 DSNSASEIEEDR

-70 ITRGRVNSRY
+70 ITRGKVNSRY
-80 IPGEDVTQPMFA
+80 IPGEDVTQPMYA
-92 LTARDGTIWR
+92 LIARDGTLWR

-116 GTFTQEVLLFAVHS
+116 GTSSNEVLLFAVHS

-143 AFYNNSGIDFYKIYK
+143 AFYNNSGVDFYKIYK
-158 EASDIYW
+158 EASNIYW
-165 PKTDADLVGNITSVN
+165 PKTDEDLIGNITSVD

-200 SAIPEFNANIN
+200 SAIPEFNSNIN

-219 GQGFNEQTQKQ
+219 GEGYNEPTQKM

-244 ALPYSY
+244 ELPYSY
-250 GIHNFLVKALNRL
+250 GIHNFLVKAINRI
-263 ETFLFKDLPLKQ
+263 ETFLFKGLPLKA
-275 DNSRYTSLYEYIE
+275 DNTRFQSLYEYIE
-288 AQSNRYTFD
+288 YQSSRYTTD
-297 LAAELAKLK
+297 LSKELSDLK
-306 ELVEQNILQPGSI
+306 NLVEQNILQPGSI

-348 VGINTAQGKMLTRI
+348 SGINTAQGMMLTRP
-362 GDVYNPKAD
+362 GDVYNPKTD
-371 NGQYVFTIRGQ
+371 NGQYIFTIKGT
-382 DLPKH
+382 DLPNH
-387 YHAVGFIGRELDDT
+387 YHAIGFSDIELKDNAGT
-401 AKSGDNAYITNFG
+401 GDNAIPTNF
-414 SRNTAINGQWESK
+414 SNRNTNINGTWEPK
-427 HNGGTVY
+427 RNRNTQY
-434 TNGALRTS
+434 TNGAIRTS
-442 FNLSTVSDSGS
+442 LNLNSTSNSGA
-453 ITETSK
+453 ITETPK

-464 DKLVPAITLRYIR
+464 DKLIPAITLRYIR
-477 KSNSYKTITTQT
+477 KSNSYKSIT
-489 SE
+489 

>member
-1 MAQEVY
+1 MAQEVF
-7 FNYGDKIR
+7 FNYGDKIS

-40 QNDNLLVYPYALG
+40 QNDTLLVYPYALG
-53 DSNSASEVEEDR
+53 DSNSASEIEEDR

-80 IPGEDVTQPMFA
+80 IPGDDVTQPMYA
-92 LTARDGTIWR
+92 LIARDGTLWR

-116 GTFTQEVLLFAVHS
+116 GTNSPEVLLFAVHS

-143 AFYNNSGIDFYKIYK
+143 AFYNNSGVDFYKIHK
-158 EASDIYW
+158 EASNIYW
-165 PKTDADLVGNITSVN
+165 PKTDEDLIGNITSVDD
-180 EDDPFLTSKSTFNFL
+180 DDPFLTSKSTFNFL
-195 EDKAK
+195 ENKAK
-200 SAIPEFNANIN
+200 SAIPEFNANLN

-219 GQGFNEQTQKQ
+219 GEGYNEQTQKM

-244 ALPYSY
+244 ELPYSY
-250 GIHNFLVKALNRL
+250 SIHNFLVKAINRI
-263 ETFLFKDLPLKQ
+263 ETFLFKGLPLKA
-275 DNSRYTSLYEYIE
+275 DNTRFKSLYEYME
-288 AQSNRYTFD
+288 YQASRYTTD
-297 LAAELAKLK
+297 VSKELAELKT
-306 ELVEQNILQPGSI
+306 LVEQNILQPGSI

-334 SVAAGRVVIGYAGT
+334 SVAAGRVVIGYAGIG
-348 VGINTAQGKMLTRI
+348 GINTSQGTMLTRP

-371 NGQYVFTIRGQ
+371 NGQYTFTIKGT

-387 YHAVGFIGRELDDT
+387 FHAMGFIDREVTDNG
-401 AKSGDNAYITNFG
+401 KSGDNAYLTNYA
-414 SRNTAINGQWESK
+414 SRNTGINGQWESK
-427 HNGGTVY
+427 HNGGTIY

-442 FNLSTVSDSGS
+442 FNLNSISDSGA
-453 ITETSK
+453 ITETPK

-464 DKLVPAITLRYIR
+464 DKLIPAITLRYIR
-477 KSNSYKTITTQT
+477 KSNSYKTITQQAT
-489 SE
+489 E

>member
-40 QNDNLLVYPYALG
+40 QNDTLLVYPYALG
-53 DSNSASEVEEDR
+53 DSNSASEIEEDR

-70 ITRGRVNSRY
+70 ITRGKVNSRY
-80 IPGEDVTQPMFA
+80 IPGEDVTQPMYA
-92 LTARDGTIWR
+92 LIARDGTLWR

-116 GTFTQEVLLFAVHS
+116 GTSSKEVLLFAVHS

-143 AFYNNSGIDFYKIYK
+143 AFYNNSGVDFYKIYK
-158 EASDIYW
+158 EASNIYW
-165 PKTDADLVGNITSVN
+165 PKTDEDLIGNITSVDD
-180 EDDPFLTSKSTFNFL
+180 DDPFLTSKSTFNFL

-200 SAIPEFNANIN
+200 SAIPEFNSNIN

-219 GQGFNEQTQKQ
+219 GEGYNEPTQKM
-230 EKFSIVPYQGQGIA
+230 EKFSIVPYQGQGISE
-244 ALPYSY
+244 LPYSY
-250 GIHNFLVKALNRL
+250 GIHNFLVKAINRI
-263 ETFLFKDLPLKQ
+263 ETFLFKGLPLKA
-275 DNSRYTSLYEYIE
+275 DNTRFQSLYEYIE
-288 AQSNRYTFD
+288 YQSSRYTTD
-297 LAAELAKLK
+297 LSKELSDLK
-306 ELVEQNILQPGSI
+306 NLVEQNILQPGSI

-348 VGINTAQGKMLTRI
+348 SGINTAQGMMLTRP

-371 NGQYVFTIRGQ
+371 NGQYVFTIKGQ

-387 YHAVGFIGRELDDT
+387 YHAIGFSDIELKDNAGT
-401 AKSGDNAYITNFG
+401 GDNAIPTNF
-414 SRNTAINGQWESK
+414 SNRNTNINGTWEPK
-427 HNGGTVY
+427 RNRNTQY
-434 TNGALRTS
+434 TNGAIRTS
-442 FNLSTVSDSGS
+442 LNLNSTSNSGA
-453 ITETSK
+453 ITETPK

-464 DKLVPAITLRYIR
+464 DKLIPAITLRYIR
-477 KSNSYKTITTQT
+477 KSNSYKSIT
-489 SE
+489 

>member
-40 QNDNLLVYPYALG
+40 QNDTLLVYPYALG
-53 DSNSASEVEEDR
+53 DSNSASEIEEDR

-70 ITRGRVNSRY
+70 ITRGKVNSRY
-80 IPGEDVTQPMFA
+80 IPGEDVTQPMYA
-92 LTARDGTIWR
+92 LIARDGTLWR

-116 GTFTQEVLLFAVHS
+116 GTSSNEVLLFAVHS

-143 AFYNNSGIDFYKIYK
+143 AFYNNSGVDFYKIYK
-158 EASDIYW
+158 EASNIYW
-165 PKTDADLVGNITSVN
+165 PKTDEDLIGNITSVD

-200 SAIPEFNANIN
+200 SAIPEFNSNIN

-219 GQGFNEQTQKQ
+219 GEGYNEPTQKM
-230 EKFSIVPYQGQGIA
+230 EKFSIVPYQGQGISE
-244 ALPYSY
+244 LPYSY
-250 GIHNFLVKALNRL
+250 GIHNFLVKAINRI
-263 ETFLFKDLPLKQ
+263 ETFLFKGLPLKA
-275 DNSRYTSLYEYIE
+275 DNTRFQSLYEYIE
-288 AQSNRYTFD
+288 YQSSRYTTD
-297 LAAELAKLK
+297 LSKELSDLK
-306 ELVEQNILQPGSI
+306 NLVEQNILQPGSI

-348 VGINTAQGKMLTRI
+348 SGINTAQGMMLTRP
-362 GDVYNPKAD
+362 GDVYNPKTD
-371 NGQYVFTIRGQ
+371 NGQYIFTIKGT

-387 YHAVGFIGRELDDT
+387 YHAIGFSDIELKDNAGT
-401 AKSGDNAYITNFG
+401 GDNAIPTNF
-414 SRNTAINGQWESK
+414 SNRNTNINGTWEPK
-427 HNGGTVY
+427 RNRNTQY
-434 TNGALRTS
+434 TNGAIRTS
-442 FNLSTVSDSGS
+442 LNLNSTSGS
-453 ITETSK
+453 GAITETPK

-464 DKLVPAITLRYIR
+464 DKLIPAITLRYIR
-477 KSNSYKTITTQT
+477 KSNSYKSIT
-489 SE
+489 

>member
-25 PSGIGPICGFGSAKV
+25 PSGVGPICGFGSAKV
-40 QNDNLLVYPYALG
+40 QNDTLLVYPYALG
-53 DSNSASEVEEDR
+53 DSNSASEIEEDR

-70 ITRGRVNSRY
+70 ITRGKVNSRY
-80 IPGEDVTQPMFA
+80 IPGEDVTQPMYA
-92 LTARDGTIWR
+92 LIARDGTLWR

-116 GTFTQEVLLFAVHS
+116 GTSSNEVLLFAVHS

-143 AFYNNSGIDFYKIYK
+143 AFYNNSGVDFYKIYK
-158 EASDIYW
+158 EASNIYW
-165 PKTDADLVGNITSVN
+165 PKTDEDLIGNITSVD

-200 SAIPEFNANIN
+200 SAIPEFNSNIN

-219 GQGFNEQTQKQ
+219 GEGYNEPTQKM
-230 EKFSIVPYQGQGIA
+230 EKFSIVPYQGQGISE
-244 ALPYSY
+244 LPYSY
-250 GIHNFLVKALNRL
+250 GIHNFLVKAINRI
-263 ETFLFKDLPLKQ
+263 ETFLFKGLPLKA
-275 DNSRYTSLYEYIE
+275 DNTRFQSLYEYIE
-288 AQSNRYTFD
+288 YQSSRYTTD
-297 LAAELAKLK
+297 LSKELSDLK
-306 ELVEQNILQPGSI
+306 NLVEQNILQPGSI

-348 VGINTAQGKMLTRI
+348 SGINTAQGMMLTRP
-362 GDVYNPKAD
+362 GDVYNPKTD
-371 NGQYVFTIRGQ
+371 NGQYIFTIKGT

-387 YHAVGFIGRELDDT
+387 YHAIGFSDIELKDNAGT
-401 AKSGDNAYITNFG
+401 GDNAIPTNFSNRNSNING
-414 SRNTAINGQWESK
+414 TWEPKRNRNTQ
-427 HNGGTVY
+427 Y
-434 TNGALRTS
+434 TNGAIRTS
-442 FNLSTVSDSGS
+442 LNLNSTSNSGA
-453 ITETSK
+453 ITETPK

-464 DKLVPAITLRYIR
+464 DKLIPAITLRYIR
-477 KSNSYKTITTQT
+477 KSNSYKSIT
-489 SE
+489 

>member
-40 QNDNLLVYPYALG
+40 QNDTLLVYPYALG
-53 DSNSASEVEEDR
+53 DSNSASEIEEDR

-70 ITRGRVNSRY
+70 ITRGKVNSRY
-80 IPGEDVTQPMFA
+80 IPGEDVTQPMYA
-92 LTARDGTIWR
+92 LIARDGTLWR

-116 GTFTQEVLLFAVHS
+116 GTSSKEVLLFAVHS

-143 AFYNNSGIDFYKIYK
+143 AFYNNSGVDFYKIYK
-158 EASDIYW
+158 EASNIYW
-165 PKTDADLVGNITSVN
+165 PKTDEDLIGNITSVD

-200 SAIPEFNANIN
+200 SAIPEFNSNIN

-219 GQGFNEQTQKQ
+219 GEGYNEPTQKM
-230 EKFSIVPYQGQGIA
+230 EKFSIVPYQGQGISE
-244 ALPYSY
+244 LPYSY
-250 GIHNFLVKALNRL
+250 GIHNFLVKAINRI
-263 ETFLFKDLPLKQ
+263 ETFLFKGLPLKA
-275 DNSRYTSLYEYIE
+275 DNTRFQSLYEYIE
-288 AQSNRYTFD
+288 YQSSRYTTD
-297 LAAELAKLK
+297 LSKELSDLK
-306 ELVEQNILQPGSI
+306 NLVEQNILQPGSI

-348 VGINTAQGKMLTRI
+348 SGINTAQGMMLTRP

-371 NGQYVFTIRGQ
+371 NGQYVFTIKGQ

-387 YHAVGFIGRELDDT
+387 YHAIGFSDIELKDNAGT
-401 AKSGDNAYITNFG
+401 GDNAIPTNF
-414 SRNTAINGQWESK
+414 SNRNTNINGTWEPK
-427 HNGGTVY
+427 RNRNTQY
-434 TNGALRTS
+434 TNGAIRTS
-442 FNLSTVSDSGS
+442 LNLNSTSGS
-453 ITETSK
+453 GAITETPK

-464 DKLVPAITLRYIR
+464 DKLIPAITLRYIR
-477 KSNSYKTITTQT
+477 KSNSYKSIT
-489 SE
+489 

>member
-15 SRRIAEAIGI
+15 SRRISEAIGI

-40 QNDNLLVYPYALG
+40 QNDTLLVYPYALG
-53 DSNSASEVEEDR
+53 DSNSASEIEEDR

-70 ITRGRVNSRY
+70 ITRGKVNSRY
-80 IPGEDVTQPMFA
+80 IPGEDVTQPMYA
-92 LTARDGTIWR
+92 LIARDGTLWR

-116 GTFTQEVLLFAVHS
+116 GTNSSEVLLFAVHH

-143 AFYNNSGIDFYKIYK
+143 AFYNNSGVDFYKIYK
-158 EASDIYW
+158 EASNIYW
-165 PKTDADLVGNITSVN
+165 PKTDEDLIGNITSVD

-200 SAIPEFNANIN
+200 SAIPEFNANLN

-219 GQGFNEQTQKQ
+219 GEGYNEQTQKR

-244 ALPYSY
+244 ELPYSY
-250 GIHNFLVKALNRL
+250 GIHNFLIKAVNRI
-263 ETFLFKDLPLKQ
+263 ETFLFKDLPLKA
-275 DNSRYTSLYEYIE
+275 DNTRFQSLYEYME
-288 AQSNRYTFD
+288 YQSSRYTVD
-297 LAAELAKLK
+297 LSKELAELKN
-306 ELVEQNILQPGSI
+306 LVEQNILQPGSI
-319 ILWDGDQ
+319 ILWDGDT

-334 SVAAGRVVIGYAGT
+334 SAAAGRIVIGYASG
-348 VGINTAQGKMLTRI
+348 GIITAQGTSMTRV
-362 GDVYNPKAD
+362 GDTYNPKAAEGTYTF
-371 NGQYVFTIRGQ
+371 NIKGP

-387 YHAVGFIGRELDDT
+387 YHALGFRDIELKDNGGT
-401 AKSGDNAYITNFG
+401 GDNAIPTNFG
-414 SRNTAINGQWESK
+414 NRNTNINGTWNPK
-427 HNGGTVY
+427 HNTNTNY
-434 TNGALRTS
+434 TYGAIRTS
-442 FNLSTVSDSGS
+442 LNLAATNDSGT

-477 KSNSYKTITTQT
+477 KSNSYQTITKQT
-489 SE
+489 E